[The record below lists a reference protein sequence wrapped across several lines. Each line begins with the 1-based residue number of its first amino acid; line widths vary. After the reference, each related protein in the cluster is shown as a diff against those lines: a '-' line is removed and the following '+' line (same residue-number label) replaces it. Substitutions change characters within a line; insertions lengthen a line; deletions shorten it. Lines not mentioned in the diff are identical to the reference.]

1 MDILKTREQLRSCS
15 IYDLPLRVTFY
26 ARVSTEKDAQLNSL
40 DNQISFYS
48 NMIKKNP
55 NWEYVEGYIDEGLS
69 AISTEKR
76 ENFHRMVTDGEN
88 GEFDMIITKEIS
100 RFARNTLDSI
110 RFTRELL
117 HFGVA
122 VFFQNDNINT
132 LDEDSELRLT
142 IMSSIAQDEL
152 RKLSSRIKFGHQ
164 QAIKDHVVLGNSRI
178 FGYRKDNKRLV
189 IDEDEAKMVRELFA
203 LIKSDGSVV
212 SDSVD
217 TDVNSMPNHSDRPE
231 FEQAIK
237 DGNGSSHRMSETL
250 NKITYYY
257 AEKTADGSVIRVA
270 KTIDSIYGI
279 FLFVIPSILIIMIG
293 VFVVCTIL
301 AKRSTKKI
309 IEPIK
314 EMADNGNGSPY
325 DELLPLSQKIAS
337 QQRQIKRQMRRL
349 QFEKDKISTLIENMA
364 EGFILIDVDK
374 KVLMSNYSASKLLG
388 ADDDGVIDKTLIAFS
403 RNEVLNDCVDKAL
416 SGESKNGDTTVKG
429 RALQI
434 ITNPVYSNG
443 EKNGAICLIIDVSA
457 KKKAEKMRREFTAN
471 VTHELKTPLTSISGY
486 AEIIASGL
494 VKPDDIPNFANKIHK
509 ESGRLLSLISDIM
522 ELSQLDE
529 KFSDEEFAPVD
540 LAGVATE
547 VAEDLRSNA
556 EKHGITITVDTKTAV
571 INGNRNQIYELIYNL
586 CDNAIRYNR
595 ENGSVKIITGDDNEH
610 PFVKVADTGI
620 GIPEKHHKRVFERFY
635 RVDKSR
641 SKETGGTG
649 LGLAIVKH
657 ITERHGGEISLESSE
672 QGTTFTA
679 MF

>member
-1 MDILKTREQLRSCS
+1 MKLSKKLLKNFSVIAVVSILLTAVFSTAAFWFVFSDEQEAEVRQYTDKIISVYNS
-15 IYDLPLRVTFY
+15 DSEIDLSKYYGIGDFRVT
-26 ARVSTEKDAQLNSL
+26 
-40 DNQISFYS
+40 
-48 NMIKKNP
+48 
-55 NWEYVEGYIDEGLS
+55 
-69 AISTEKR
+69 
-76 ENFHRMVTDGEN
+76 
-88 GEFDMIITKEIS
+88 
-100 RFARNTLDSI
+100 
-110 RFTRELL
+110 
-117 HFGVA
+117 
-122 VFFQNDNINT
+122 
-132 LDEDSELRLT
+132 
-142 IMSSIAQDEL
+142 
-152 RKLSSRIKFGHQ
+152 
-164 QAIKDHVVLGNSRI
+164 
-178 FGYRKDNKRLV
+178 
-189 IDEDEAKMVRELFA
+189 

-217 TDVNSMPNHSDRPE
+217 TDVSSMPNHSDRPE

-388 ADDDGVIDKTLIAFS
+388 ADDDGVTDKTLIAFS

-443 EKNGAICLIIDVSA
+443 EKNGAICLIIEVSA

-540 LAGVATE
+540 LAGVAAE

-649 LGLAIVKH
+649 LGLCRENKLQAVLCILYCAVPLFYCSNN
-657 ITERHGGEISLESSE
+657 TISRILHKKCRVSTNFKDNY
-672 QGTTFTA
+672 QAFRLYKFFTIH
-679 MF
+679 

>member
-1 MDILKTREQLRSCS
+1 MSDIRRGNKVKLSKKLLKNFSVIAVVSILLTAVFSTAAFWFVFSDEQEAEVRQYTDKIIGVYNSDS
-15 IYDLPLRVTFY
+15 EIDLSKYYGIGDFRVT
-26 ARVSTEKDAQLNSL
+26 
-40 DNQISFYS
+40 
-48 NMIKKNP
+48 
-55 NWEYVEGYIDEGLS
+55 
-69 AISTEKR
+69 
-76 ENFHRMVTDGEN
+76 
-88 GEFDMIITKEIS
+88 
-100 RFARNTLDSI
+100 
-110 RFTRELL
+110 
-117 HFGVA
+117 
-122 VFFQNDNINT
+122 
-132 LDEDSELRLT
+132 
-142 IMSSIAQDEL
+142 
-152 RKLSSRIKFGHQ
+152 
-164 QAIKDHVVLGNSRI
+164 
-178 FGYRKDNKRLV
+178 
-189 IDEDEAKMVRELFA
+189 

-231 FEQAIK
+231 FQQAIK

-257 AEKTADGSVIRVA
+257 AGKTADGSVIRVA

-309 IEPIK
+309 VEPIK

-540 LAGVATE
+540 LAGVAAE

-679 MF
+679 RF

>member
-1 MDILKTREQLRSCS
+1 VKLSKKLLKNFSVIAVVSILLT
-15 IYDLPLRVTFY
+15 
-26 ARVSTEKDAQLNSL
+26 
-40 DNQISFYS
+40 
-48 NMIKKNP
+48 
-55 NWEYVEGYIDEGLS
+55 
-69 AISTEKR
+69 
-76 ENFHRMVTDGEN
+76 
-88 GEFDMIITKEIS
+88 
-100 RFARNTLDSI
+100 
-110 RFTRELL
+110 
-117 HFGVA
+117 A
-122 VFFQNDNINT
+122 VFFYPPLFFLFFFHD
-132 LDEDSELRLT
+132 LPFLFRRFFFPPPAFWFVFSDEQETEVRQYTDKILGVYNSDSE
-142 IMSSIAQDEL
+142 ID
-152 RKLSSRIKFGHQ
+152 LSKYYGIGDFR
-164 QAIKDHVVLGNSRI
+164 VT
-178 FGYRKDNKRLV
+178 
-189 IDEDEAKMVRELFA
+189 

-388 ADDDGVIDKTLIAFS
+388 ADDDGVTDKTLIAFS

-540 LAGVATE
+540 LAGVAAE

-679 MF
+679 RF

>member
-1 MDILKTREQLRSCS
+1 MSDIRRGNKVKLSKKLLKNFSVIAVVSILLTAVFSTAAFWFVFSDEQEAEVRQYTDKIISVYNS
-15 IYDLPLRVTFY
+15 DSEIDLSKYYGIGDFRVT
-26 ARVSTEKDAQLNSL
+26 
-40 DNQISFYS
+40 
-48 NMIKKNP
+48 
-55 NWEYVEGYIDEGLS
+55 
-69 AISTEKR
+69 
-76 ENFHRMVTDGEN
+76 
-88 GEFDMIITKEIS
+88 
-100 RFARNTLDSI
+100 
-110 RFTRELL
+110 
-117 HFGVA
+117 
-122 VFFQNDNINT
+122 
-132 LDEDSELRLT
+132 
-142 IMSSIAQDEL
+142 
-152 RKLSSRIKFGHQ
+152 
-164 QAIKDHVVLGNSRI
+164 
-178 FGYRKDNKRLV
+178 
-189 IDEDEAKMVRELFA
+189 
-203 LIKSDGSVV
+203 LIKGDGSVV

-257 AEKTADGSVIRVA
+257 AGKTADGSVIRVA

-309 IEPIK
+309 VEPIK

-388 ADDDGVIDKTLIAFS
+388 ADDDGVTDKTLIAFS

-540 LAGVATE
+540 LAGVAAE

-679 MF
+679 RF

>member
-1 MDILKTREQLRSCS
+1 MKLSKKLLKNFSVIAVVSILLTAVFSTAAFWFVFSDEQEAEVRQYTDKIISV
-15 IYDLPLRVTFY
+15 YDSDSEIDLSKYYGIGDFRVT
-26 ARVSTEKDAQLNSL
+26 
-40 DNQISFYS
+40 
-48 NMIKKNP
+48 
-55 NWEYVEGYIDEGLS
+55 
-69 AISTEKR
+69 
-76 ENFHRMVTDGEN
+76 
-88 GEFDMIITKEIS
+88 
-100 RFARNTLDSI
+100 
-110 RFTRELL
+110 
-117 HFGVA
+117 
-122 VFFQNDNINT
+122 
-132 LDEDSELRLT
+132 
-142 IMSSIAQDEL
+142 
-152 RKLSSRIKFGHQ
+152 
-164 QAIKDHVVLGNSRI
+164 
-178 FGYRKDNKRLV
+178 
-189 IDEDEAKMVRELFA
+189 

-388 ADDDGVIDKTLIAFS
+388 ADDDGVTDKTLIAFS

-416 SGESKNGDTTVKG
+416 SGESKNGDTTVK
-429 RALQI
+429 ALQI

-540 LAGVATE
+540 LAGVAAE

-679 MF
+679 RF

>member
-1 MDILKTREQLRSCS
+1 MKLSKKLLKNFSVIAVVSILLTAVFSTAAFWFVFSDEQETEVRQYTDKIISVYNS
-15 IYDLPLRVTFY
+15 DSKIDLSKYYGIGDFRVT
-26 ARVSTEKDAQLNSL
+26 
-40 DNQISFYS
+40 
-48 NMIKKNP
+48 
-55 NWEYVEGYIDEGLS
+55 
-69 AISTEKR
+69 
-76 ENFHRMVTDGEN
+76 
-88 GEFDMIITKEIS
+88 
-100 RFARNTLDSI
+100 
-110 RFTRELL
+110 
-117 HFGVA
+117 
-122 VFFQNDNINT
+122 
-132 LDEDSELRLT
+132 
-142 IMSSIAQDEL
+142 
-152 RKLSSRIKFGHQ
+152 
-164 QAIKDHVVLGNSRI
+164 
-178 FGYRKDNKRLV
+178 
-189 IDEDEAKMVRELFA
+189 

-309 IEPIK
+309 VEPIK

-388 ADDDGVIDKTLIAFS
+388 ADDDGVTDKTLIAFS

-486 AEIIASGL
+486 AEIIA
-494 VKPDDIPNFANKIHK
+494 KPDDIPNFANKIHK

-540 LAGVATE
+540 LAGVAAE

-679 MF
+679 RF

>member
-1 MDILKTREQLRSCS
+1 MSDIRRGNKVKLSKKLLKNFSVIAVVSILLTAVFSTAAFWFVFSDEQEAEVRQYTDKIISVYNS
-15 IYDLPLRVTFY
+15 DSEIDLSKYYGIGDFRVT
-26 ARVSTEKDAQLNSL
+26 
-40 DNQISFYS
+40 
-48 NMIKKNP
+48 
-55 NWEYVEGYIDEGLS
+55 
-69 AISTEKR
+69 
-76 ENFHRMVTDGEN
+76 
-88 GEFDMIITKEIS
+88 
-100 RFARNTLDSI
+100 
-110 RFTRELL
+110 
-117 HFGVA
+117 
-122 VFFQNDNINT
+122 
-132 LDEDSELRLT
+132 
-142 IMSSIAQDEL
+142 
-152 RKLSSRIKFGHQ
+152 
-164 QAIKDHVVLGNSRI
+164 
-178 FGYRKDNKRLV
+178 
-189 IDEDEAKMVRELFA
+189 

-217 TDVNSMPNHSDRPE
+217 TDVSSMPNHSDRPE

-293 VFVVCTIL
+293 VFVVCTVL

-325 DELLPLSQKIAS
+325 DELLPLAQKIAS

-388 ADDDGVIDKTLIAFS
+388 ADDDGVTDKTLIAFS

-540 LAGVATE
+540 LAGVAAE

-679 MF
+679 RF

>member
-1 MDILKTREQLRSCS
+1 MSDIRRGNKVKLSKKLLKNFSVIAVVSILLTAVFSTAAFWFVFSDEQEAEVRQYTDKIISVYNS
-15 IYDLPLRVTFY
+15 SSEIDLSKYYGIGDFRVT
-26 ARVSTEKDAQLNSL
+26 
-40 DNQISFYS
+40 
-48 NMIKKNP
+48 
-55 NWEYVEGYIDEGLS
+55 
-69 AISTEKR
+69 
-76 ENFHRMVTDGEN
+76 
-88 GEFDMIITKEIS
+88 
-100 RFARNTLDSI
+100 
-110 RFTRELL
+110 
-117 HFGVA
+117 
-122 VFFQNDNINT
+122 
-132 LDEDSELRLT
+132 
-142 IMSSIAQDEL
+142 
-152 RKLSSRIKFGHQ
+152 
-164 QAIKDHVVLGNSRI
+164 
-178 FGYRKDNKRLV
+178 
-189 IDEDEAKMVRELFA
+189 

-388 ADDDGVIDKTLIAFS
+388 ADDDGVTDKTLIAFS

-494 VKPDDIPNFANKIHK
+494 VKSDDIPNFANKIHK

-540 LAGVATE
+540 LAGVAAE

-679 MF
+679 RF

>member
-1 MDILKTREQLRSCS
+1 MSDIRRGNKVKLSKKLLKNFSVIAVVSILLTAVFSTAAFWFVFSDEQEAEVRQFTDKIISVYNS
-15 IYDLPLRVTFY
+15 DSEIDLSKYYGIGDFRVT
-26 ARVSTEKDAQLNSL
+26 
-40 DNQISFYS
+40 
-48 NMIKKNP
+48 
-55 NWEYVEGYIDEGLS
+55 
-69 AISTEKR
+69 
-76 ENFHRMVTDGEN
+76 
-88 GEFDMIITKEIS
+88 
-100 RFARNTLDSI
+100 
-110 RFTRELL
+110 
-117 HFGVA
+117 
-122 VFFQNDNINT
+122 
-132 LDEDSELRLT
+132 
-142 IMSSIAQDEL
+142 
-152 RKLSSRIKFGHQ
+152 
-164 QAIKDHVVLGNSRI
+164 
-178 FGYRKDNKRLV
+178 
-189 IDEDEAKMVRELFA
+189 
-203 LIKSDGSVV
+203 LIKGDGSVV

-257 AEKTADGSVIRVA
+257 AEKTANGSVIRVA

-309 IEPIK
+309 VEPIK

-494 VKPDDIPNFANKIHK
+494 VKSDDIPNFANKIHK

-540 LAGVATE
+540 LAGVAAE

-571 INGNRNQIYELIYNL
+571 INGNRNQIYELVYNL

-679 MF
+679 RF

>member
-1 MDILKTREQLRSCS
+1 MLDIRRGNKVKLSKKLLKNFSVIAVVSILLTAVFLAAAFWFVFFDEQEAEVRQYTDKIISVYNS
-15 IYDLPLRVTFY
+15 DSEIDLSKYYGIGDFRVT
-26 ARVSTEKDAQLNSL
+26 
-40 DNQISFYS
+40 
-48 NMIKKNP
+48 
-55 NWEYVEGYIDEGLS
+55 
-69 AISTEKR
+69 
-76 ENFHRMVTDGEN
+76 
-88 GEFDMIITKEIS
+88 
-100 RFARNTLDSI
+100 
-110 RFTRELL
+110 
-117 HFGVA
+117 
-122 VFFQNDNINT
+122 
-132 LDEDSELRLT
+132 
-142 IMSSIAQDEL
+142 
-152 RKLSSRIKFGHQ
+152 
-164 QAIKDHVVLGNSRI
+164 
-178 FGYRKDNKRLV
+178 
-189 IDEDEAKMVRELFA
+189 

-217 TDVNSMPNHSDRPE
+217 TDVSSMPNHSDRPE

-388 ADDDGVIDKTLIAFS
+388 ADDDGVTDKTLIAFS

-540 LAGVATE
+540 LAGVAAE

>member
-1 MDILKTREQLRSCS
+1 MSDIRRGNKVKLSKKLLKNFSVIAVVSILLTAVFSTAAFWFVFSDEQEAEVRQYTDKIIGVYNSDS
-15 IYDLPLRVTFY
+15 EIDLSKYYGIGDFRVT
-26 ARVSTEKDAQLNSL
+26 
-40 DNQISFYS
+40 
-48 NMIKKNP
+48 
-55 NWEYVEGYIDEGLS
+55 
-69 AISTEKR
+69 
-76 ENFHRMVTDGEN
+76 
-88 GEFDMIITKEIS
+88 
-100 RFARNTLDSI
+100 
-110 RFTRELL
+110 
-117 HFGVA
+117 
-122 VFFQNDNINT
+122 
-132 LDEDSELRLT
+132 
-142 IMSSIAQDEL
+142 
-152 RKLSSRIKFGHQ
+152 
-164 QAIKDHVVLGNSRI
+164 
-178 FGYRKDNKRLV
+178 
-189 IDEDEAKMVRELFA
+189 

-257 AEKTADGSVIRVA
+257 AGKTADGSVIRVA

-309 IEPIK
+309 VEPIK

-540 LAGVATE
+540 LAGVAAE

-679 MF
+679 RF

>member
-1 MDILKTREQLRSCS
+1 MSDIRRGNKVKLSKKLLKNFSVIAVVSILLTAVFSTAAFWFVFSDEQEAEVRQYTDKIVS
-15 IYDLPLRVTFY
+15 IYNDNNAVDLSKNYGIGDFRVT
-26 ARVSTEKDAQLNSL
+26 
-40 DNQISFYS
+40 
-48 NMIKKNP
+48 
-55 NWEYVEGYIDEGLS
+55 
-69 AISTEKR
+69 
-76 ENFHRMVTDGEN
+76 
-88 GEFDMIITKEIS
+88 
-100 RFARNTLDSI
+100 
-110 RFTRELL
+110 
-117 HFGVA
+117 
-122 VFFQNDNINT
+122 
-132 LDEDSELRLT
+132 
-142 IMSSIAQDEL
+142 
-152 RKLSSRIKFGHQ
+152 
-164 QAIKDHVVLGNSRI
+164 
-178 FGYRKDNKRLV
+178 
-189 IDEDEAKMVRELFA
+189 

-388 ADDDGVIDKTLIAFS
+388 ADDDGVTDKTLIAFS

-540 LAGVATE
+540 LAGVAAE

-679 MF
+679 RF

>member
-1 MDILKTREQLRSCS
+1 MSDIRRGNKLKLSKKLLKNFSVIAVVSILLTAVFSTAAFWLVFSDEQEAEVRQYTDKIISVYNS
-15 IYDLPLRVTFY
+15 DSEIDLSKYYGIGDFRVT
-26 ARVSTEKDAQLNSL
+26 
-40 DNQISFYS
+40 
-48 NMIKKNP
+48 
-55 NWEYVEGYIDEGLS
+55 
-69 AISTEKR
+69 
-76 ENFHRMVTDGEN
+76 
-88 GEFDMIITKEIS
+88 
-100 RFARNTLDSI
+100 
-110 RFTRELL
+110 
-117 HFGVA
+117 
-122 VFFQNDNINT
+122 
-132 LDEDSELRLT
+132 
-142 IMSSIAQDEL
+142 
-152 RKLSSRIKFGHQ
+152 
-164 QAIKDHVVLGNSRI
+164 
-178 FGYRKDNKRLV
+178 
-189 IDEDEAKMVRELFA
+189 

-231 FEQAIK
+231 FEQAIR

-309 IEPIK
+309 VEPIK

-388 ADDDGVIDKTLIAFS
+388 ADDDGVTDKTLIAFS

-540 LAGVATE
+540 LAGVAAE

-556 EKHGITITVDTKTAV
+556 ERHGITITVDTKTAV

-679 MF
+679 RF

>member
-1 MDILKTREQLRSCS
+1 MSDIRRGNKVKLSKKLLKNFSVIAVVSILLTAVFSTAAFWFVFSDEQEAEVRQYTDKIIGVYNSDS
-15 IYDLPLRVTFY
+15 EIDLSKYYGIGDFRVT
-26 ARVSTEKDAQLNSL
+26 
-40 DNQISFYS
+40 
-48 NMIKKNP
+48 
-55 NWEYVEGYIDEGLS
+55 
-69 AISTEKR
+69 
-76 ENFHRMVTDGEN
+76 
-88 GEFDMIITKEIS
+88 
-100 RFARNTLDSI
+100 
-110 RFTRELL
+110 
-117 HFGVA
+117 
-122 VFFQNDNINT
+122 
-132 LDEDSELRLT
+132 
-142 IMSSIAQDEL
+142 
-152 RKLSSRIKFGHQ
+152 
-164 QAIKDHVVLGNSRI
+164 
-178 FGYRKDNKRLV
+178 
-189 IDEDEAKMVRELFA
+189 
-203 LIKSDGSVV
+203 LIKGDGSVV

-217 TDVNSMPNHSDRPE
+217 ADVNSMPNHSDRPE
-231 FEQAIK
+231 FQQAIK

-309 IEPIK
+309 VEPIK

-388 ADDDGVIDKTLIAFS
+388 ADDDGVTDKTLIAFS

-540 LAGVATE
+540 LAGVAAE

-679 MF
+679 RF

>member
-1 MDILKTREQLRSCS
+1 MSDIRRGNKVKLSKKLLKNFSVIAVVSILLTAVFSTATFWFVFSDEQEAEVRQYTDKIISVYNS
-15 IYDLPLRVTFY
+15 DSEIDLSKYYGIGDFRVT
-26 ARVSTEKDAQLNSL
+26 
-40 DNQISFYS
+40 
-48 NMIKKNP
+48 
-55 NWEYVEGYIDEGLS
+55 
-69 AISTEKR
+69 
-76 ENFHRMVTDGEN
+76 
-88 GEFDMIITKEIS
+88 
-100 RFARNTLDSI
+100 
-110 RFTRELL
+110 
-117 HFGVA
+117 
-122 VFFQNDNINT
+122 
-132 LDEDSELRLT
+132 
-142 IMSSIAQDEL
+142 
-152 RKLSSRIKFGHQ
+152 
-164 QAIKDHVVLGNSRI
+164 
-178 FGYRKDNKRLV
+178 
-189 IDEDEAKMVRELFA
+189 

-257 AEKTADGSVIRVA
+257 AGKTADGSVIRVA

-301 AKRSTKKI
+301 AKRSTKNI

-388 ADDDGVIDKTLIAFS
+388 ADDDGVTDKTLIAFS

-540 LAGVATE
+540 LAGVAAE

-571 INGNRNQIYELIYNL
+571 ISGNRNQIYELIYNL

-679 MF
+679 RF

>member
-1 MDILKTREQLRSCS
+1 MSDIRRGNKVKLSKKLLKNFSVIAVVSILLTAVFSTAAFWFVFSDEQEAEVRQYTDKIISVYNS
-15 IYDLPLRVTFY
+15 DSEIDLSKYYGIGDFRVT
-26 ARVSTEKDAQLNSL
+26 
-40 DNQISFYS
+40 
-48 NMIKKNP
+48 
-55 NWEYVEGYIDEGLS
+55 
-69 AISTEKR
+69 
-76 ENFHRMVTDGEN
+76 
-88 GEFDMIITKEIS
+88 
-100 RFARNTLDSI
+100 
-110 RFTRELL
+110 
-117 HFGVA
+117 
-122 VFFQNDNINT
+122 
-132 LDEDSELRLT
+132 
-142 IMSSIAQDEL
+142 
-152 RKLSSRIKFGHQ
+152 
-164 QAIKDHVVLGNSRI
+164 
-178 FGYRKDNKRLV
+178 
-189 IDEDEAKMVRELFA
+189 

-217 TDVNSMPNHSDRPE
+217 TDVSSMPNHSDRPE

-309 IEPIK
+309 VEPIK
-314 EMADNGNGSPY
+314 EMADNGSGSPY

-388 ADDDGVIDKTLIAFS
+388 ADDDGVTDKTLIAFS

-540 LAGVATE
+540 LAGVAVE

-641 SKETGGTG
+641 RNRIG
-649 LGLAIVKH
+649 LLLSFQRRRENICAPDIKNFPCLTKYSRYGPRQHTKPESVWQCSLQH
-657 ITERHGGEISLESSE
+657 TSFLLSFHEIWM
-672 QGTTFTA
+672 QNYFIAPGR
-679 MF
+679 

>member
-1 MDILKTREQLRSCS
+1 MSDIRRGNKVKLSKKLLKNFSVIAVVSILLTAVFSTAAFWFVFSDEQESEVRQYTDKIISVYNS
-15 IYDLPLRVTFY
+15 DSEIDLSKYYGIVDFRVT
-26 ARVSTEKDAQLNSL
+26 
-40 DNQISFYS
+40 
-48 NMIKKNP
+48 
-55 NWEYVEGYIDEGLS
+55 
-69 AISTEKR
+69 
-76 ENFHRMVTDGEN
+76 
-88 GEFDMIITKEIS
+88 
-100 RFARNTLDSI
+100 
-110 RFTRELL
+110 
-117 HFGVA
+117 
-122 VFFQNDNINT
+122 
-132 LDEDSELRLT
+132 
-142 IMSSIAQDEL
+142 
-152 RKLSSRIKFGHQ
+152 
-164 QAIKDHVVLGNSRI
+164 
-178 FGYRKDNKRLV
+178 
-189 IDEDEAKMVRELFA
+189 

-217 TDVNSMPNHSDRPE
+217 TDVSSMPNHSDRPE
-231 FEQAIK
+231 FKQAIK

-337 QQRQIKRQMRRL
+337 QQKQIKRQMRRL

-388 ADDDGVIDKTLIAFS
+388 ADDDGVTDKTLIAFS

-540 LAGVATE
+540 LAGVAAE

-595 ENGSVKIITGDDNEH
+595 ENGSVKIMTGDDNEH

-679 MF
+679 RF

>member
-1 MDILKTREQLRSCS
+1 MKLSKKLLKNFSVIAVVSILLTAVFSTATFWFVFSDEQEAEVRQYTDKIIGVYNSDS
-15 IYDLPLRVTFY
+15 KIDLSKYYGIGDFRVT
-26 ARVSTEKDAQLNSL
+26 
-40 DNQISFYS
+40 
-48 NMIKKNP
+48 
-55 NWEYVEGYIDEGLS
+55 
-69 AISTEKR
+69 
-76 ENFHRMVTDGEN
+76 
-88 GEFDMIITKEIS
+88 
-100 RFARNTLDSI
+100 
-110 RFTRELL
+110 
-117 HFGVA
+117 
-122 VFFQNDNINT
+122 
-132 LDEDSELRLT
+132 
-142 IMSSIAQDEL
+142 
-152 RKLSSRIKFGHQ
+152 
-164 QAIKDHVVLGNSRI
+164 
-178 FGYRKDNKRLV
+178 
-189 IDEDEAKMVRELFA
+189 

-257 AEKTADGSVIRVA
+257 AGKTADGSVIRVS

-388 ADDDGVIDKTLIAFS
+388 ADDDGVTDKTLIAFS

-540 LAGVATE
+540 LAGVAAE

-679 MF
+679 RF

>member
-1 MDILKTREQLRSCS
+1 MKLSKKLLKNFSVIAVVSILLTAVFSTAAFWFVFSDEQEAEVRQFTDKIIGVYNSDS
-15 IYDLPLRVTFY
+15 EIDLSKYYGIGDFRVT
-26 ARVSTEKDAQLNSL
+26 
-40 DNQISFYS
+40 
-48 NMIKKNP
+48 
-55 NWEYVEGYIDEGLS
+55 
-69 AISTEKR
+69 
-76 ENFHRMVTDGEN
+76 
-88 GEFDMIITKEIS
+88 
-100 RFARNTLDSI
+100 
-110 RFTRELL
+110 
-117 HFGVA
+117 
-122 VFFQNDNINT
+122 
-132 LDEDSELRLT
+132 
-142 IMSSIAQDEL
+142 
-152 RKLSSRIKFGHQ
+152 
-164 QAIKDHVVLGNSRI
+164 
-178 FGYRKDNKRLV
+178 
-189 IDEDEAKMVRELFA
+189 

-301 AKRSTKKI
+301 TKHSTKKI

-388 ADDDGVIDKTLIAFS
+388 ADDDGVTDKTLIAFS

-540 LAGVATE
+540 LAGVAVE

-679 MF
+679 RF

>member
-1 MDILKTREQLRSCS
+1 MKLSKKLLKNFSVIAVVSILLTAVSTAAFWFVFSDEQEAEVRQYTDKIISVYNS
-15 IYDLPLRVTFY
+15 DSEIDLSKYYGIGDFRVT
-26 ARVSTEKDAQLNSL
+26 
-40 DNQISFYS
+40 
-48 NMIKKNP
+48 
-55 NWEYVEGYIDEGLS
+55 
-69 AISTEKR
+69 
-76 ENFHRMVTDGEN
+76 
-88 GEFDMIITKEIS
+88 
-100 RFARNTLDSI
+100 
-110 RFTRELL
+110 
-117 HFGVA
+117 
-122 VFFQNDNINT
+122 
-132 LDEDSELRLT
+132 
-142 IMSSIAQDEL
+142 
-152 RKLSSRIKFGHQ
+152 
-164 QAIKDHVVLGNSRI
+164 
-178 FGYRKDNKRLV
+178 
-189 IDEDEAKMVRELFA
+189 

-388 ADDDGVIDKTLIAFS
+388 ADDDGVTDKTLIAFS

-540 LAGVATE
+540 LAGVAAE

-679 MF
+679 RF

>member
-1 MDILKTREQLRSCS
+1 MSDIRRGNKVKLSKKLLKNFSVIAVVSILLTAVFSTAAFWFVFSDEQEAEVRQYTDKIIGVYNSDS
-15 IYDLPLRVTFY
+15 EIDLSKYYGIGDFRVT
-26 ARVSTEKDAQLNSL
+26 
-40 DNQISFYS
+40 
-48 NMIKKNP
+48 
-55 NWEYVEGYIDEGLS
+55 
-69 AISTEKR
+69 
-76 ENFHRMVTDGEN
+76 
-88 GEFDMIITKEIS
+88 
-100 RFARNTLDSI
+100 
-110 RFTRELL
+110 
-117 HFGVA
+117 
-122 VFFQNDNINT
+122 
-132 LDEDSELRLT
+132 
-142 IMSSIAQDEL
+142 
-152 RKLSSRIKFGHQ
+152 
-164 QAIKDHVVLGNSRI
+164 
-178 FGYRKDNKRLV
+178 
-189 IDEDEAKMVRELFA
+189 

-231 FEQAIK
+231 FEQAIR

-309 IEPIK
+309 VEPIK

-388 ADDDGVIDKTLIAFS
+388 ADDDGVTDKTLIAFS

-540 LAGVATE
+540 LAGVAAE

-595 ENGSVKIITGDDNEH
+595 ENGSVKITTGDDNEH

>member
-1 MDILKTREQLRSCS
+1 MSDIRRGNKVKLSKKLLKNFSVIAVVSILLTAVFSTATFWFVFSDEQEAEVRQYTDKIISVYNS
-15 IYDLPLRVTFY
+15 DSEIDLSKYYGIGDFRVT
-26 ARVSTEKDAQLNSL
+26 
-40 DNQISFYS
+40 
-48 NMIKKNP
+48 
-55 NWEYVEGYIDEGLS
+55 
-69 AISTEKR
+69 
-76 ENFHRMVTDGEN
+76 
-88 GEFDMIITKEIS
+88 
-100 RFARNTLDSI
+100 
-110 RFTRELL
+110 
-117 HFGVA
+117 
-122 VFFQNDNINT
+122 
-132 LDEDSELRLT
+132 
-142 IMSSIAQDEL
+142 
-152 RKLSSRIKFGHQ
+152 
-164 QAIKDHVVLGNSRI
+164 
-178 FGYRKDNKRLV
+178 
-189 IDEDEAKMVRELFA
+189 

-257 AEKTADGSVIRVA
+257 AGKTADGSVIRVA

-388 ADDDGVIDKTLIAFS
+388 ADDDGVTDKTLIAFS

-540 LAGVATE
+540 LAGVAAE

-571 INGNRNQIYELIYNL
+571 ISGNRNQIYELIYNL

>member
-1 MDILKTREQLRSCS
+1 MSDIRRGNKVKLSKKLLKNFSVIAVVSILLTAVFSTAAFWFVFSDEQEAEVRQYTDKIISVYNS
-15 IYDLPLRVTFY
+15 DSEIDLSKNYGIGDFRVT
-26 ARVSTEKDAQLNSL
+26 
-40 DNQISFYS
+40 
-48 NMIKKNP
+48 
-55 NWEYVEGYIDEGLS
+55 
-69 AISTEKR
+69 
-76 ENFHRMVTDGEN
+76 
-88 GEFDMIITKEIS
+88 
-100 RFARNTLDSI
+100 
-110 RFTRELL
+110 
-117 HFGVA
+117 
-122 VFFQNDNINT
+122 
-132 LDEDSELRLT
+132 
-142 IMSSIAQDEL
+142 
-152 RKLSSRIKFGHQ
+152 
-164 QAIKDHVVLGNSRI
+164 
-178 FGYRKDNKRLV
+178 
-189 IDEDEAKMVRELFA
+189 

-314 EMADNGNGSPY
+314 EMVDNGNGSPY

-388 ADDDGVIDKTLIAFS
+388 ADDDGVTDKTLIAFS

-540 LAGVATE
+540 LAGVAAE

-679 MF
+679 RF

>member
-1 MDILKTREQLRSCS
+1 MSDIRRGNKVKLSKKLLKNFSVIAVVSILLTAVFSTAAFWFVFSDEQEAEVRQYTDKIVS
-15 IYDLPLRVTFY
+15 IYNSDSEIDLSKYYGIGDFRVT
-26 ARVSTEKDAQLNSL
+26 
-40 DNQISFYS
+40 
-48 NMIKKNP
+48 
-55 NWEYVEGYIDEGLS
+55 
-69 AISTEKR
+69 
-76 ENFHRMVTDGEN
+76 
-88 GEFDMIITKEIS
+88 
-100 RFARNTLDSI
+100 
-110 RFTRELL
+110 
-117 HFGVA
+117 
-122 VFFQNDNINT
+122 
-132 LDEDSELRLT
+132 
-142 IMSSIAQDEL
+142 
-152 RKLSSRIKFGHQ
+152 
-164 QAIKDHVVLGNSRI
+164 
-178 FGYRKDNKRLV
+178 
-189 IDEDEAKMVRELFA
+189 

-231 FEQAIK
+231 FKQAIK

-388 ADDDGVIDKTLIAFS
+388 ADDDGVTDKTLIAFS

-540 LAGVATE
+540 LAGVAAE

-595 ENGSVKIITGDDNEH
+595 ENGSVKIMTGDDNEH

-679 MF
+679 RF

>member
-1 MDILKTREQLRSCS
+1 MSDIRRGNKVKLSKKLLKNFSVIAVVSILLTAVFSTAAFWFVFSDEQEAEVRQYTDKIIGVYNSNS
-15 IYDLPLRVTFY
+15 EIDLSKYYGIGDFRVT
-26 ARVSTEKDAQLNSL
+26 
-40 DNQISFYS
+40 
-48 NMIKKNP
+48 
-55 NWEYVEGYIDEGLS
+55 
-69 AISTEKR
+69 
-76 ENFHRMVTDGEN
+76 
-88 GEFDMIITKEIS
+88 
-100 RFARNTLDSI
+100 
-110 RFTRELL
+110 
-117 HFGVA
+117 
-122 VFFQNDNINT
+122 
-132 LDEDSELRLT
+132 
-142 IMSSIAQDEL
+142 
-152 RKLSSRIKFGHQ
+152 
-164 QAIKDHVVLGNSRI
+164 
-178 FGYRKDNKRLV
+178 
-189 IDEDEAKMVRELFA
+189 

-388 ADDDGVIDKTLIAFS
+388 ADDDGVTDKTLIAFS

-540 LAGVATE
+540 LAGVAAE

-679 MF
+679 RF

>member
-1 MDILKTREQLRSCS
+1 MKLSKKLLKNFSVIAVVSILLTAVFSTAAFWFVFSDEQETEVRQYTDKILGVYNSDS
-15 IYDLPLRVTFY
+15 EIDLSKYYGIGDFRVT
-26 ARVSTEKDAQLNSL
+26 
-40 DNQISFYS
+40 
-48 NMIKKNP
+48 
-55 NWEYVEGYIDEGLS
+55 
-69 AISTEKR
+69 
-76 ENFHRMVTDGEN
+76 
-88 GEFDMIITKEIS
+88 
-100 RFARNTLDSI
+100 
-110 RFTRELL
+110 
-117 HFGVA
+117 
-122 VFFQNDNINT
+122 
-132 LDEDSELRLT
+132 
-142 IMSSIAQDEL
+142 
-152 RKLSSRIKFGHQ
+152 
-164 QAIKDHVVLGNSRI
+164 
-178 FGYRKDNKRLV
+178 
-189 IDEDEAKMVRELFA
+189 

-388 ADDDGVIDKTLIAFS
+388 ADDDGVTDKTLIAFS

-540 LAGVATE
+540 LAGVAAE

-657 ITERHGGEISLESSE
+657 ITERHGGFFIAQTIQFHEFHIKNSVFRQISKIITKLSD
-672 QGTTFTA
+672 FTNSLQFIDNP
-679 MF
+679 MTLV

>member
-1 MDILKTREQLRSCS
+1 MSDIRRGNKVKLSKKLLKNFSVIAVVSILLTAVFSTAAFWFVFSDEQEAEVRQYTDKIIGVYNSDS
-15 IYDLPLRVTFY
+15 EIDLSKNYGIGDFRVT
-26 ARVSTEKDAQLNSL
+26 
-40 DNQISFYS
+40 
-48 NMIKKNP
+48 
-55 NWEYVEGYIDEGLS
+55 
-69 AISTEKR
+69 
-76 ENFHRMVTDGEN
+76 
-88 GEFDMIITKEIS
+88 
-100 RFARNTLDSI
+100 
-110 RFTRELL
+110 
-117 HFGVA
+117 
-122 VFFQNDNINT
+122 
-132 LDEDSELRLT
+132 
-142 IMSSIAQDEL
+142 
-152 RKLSSRIKFGHQ
+152 
-164 QAIKDHVVLGNSRI
+164 
-178 FGYRKDNKRLV
+178 
-189 IDEDEAKMVRELFA
+189 

-231 FEQAIK
+231 FQQAIK

-309 IEPIK
+309 VEPIK

-540 LAGVATE
+540 LAGVASE

-679 MF
+679 RF

>member
-1 MDILKTREQLRSCS
+1 MKLSKKLLKNFSVIAVVSILLTAVFSTAAFWFVFSDEQEAEVRQYTDKIISVYNS
-15 IYDLPLRVTFY
+15 DSEIDLSKYYGIGDFRVT
-26 ARVSTEKDAQLNSL
+26 
-40 DNQISFYS
+40 
-48 NMIKKNP
+48 
-55 NWEYVEGYIDEGLS
+55 
-69 AISTEKR
+69 
-76 ENFHRMVTDGEN
+76 
-88 GEFDMIITKEIS
+88 
-100 RFARNTLDSI
+100 
-110 RFTRELL
+110 
-117 HFGVA
+117 
-122 VFFQNDNINT
+122 
-132 LDEDSELRLT
+132 
-142 IMSSIAQDEL
+142 
-152 RKLSSRIKFGHQ
+152 
-164 QAIKDHVVLGNSRI
+164 
-178 FGYRKDNKRLV
+178 
-189 IDEDEAKMVRELFA
+189 
-203 LIKSDGSVV
+203 LIKGDGSVV

-309 IEPIK
+309 VEPIK

-388 ADDDGVIDKTLIAFS
+388 ADDDGVTDKTLIAFS

-494 VKPDDIPNFANKIHK
+494 VKPDDIPNFANKIH
-509 ESGRLLSLISDIM
+509 SLISDIM

-540 LAGVATE
+540 LAGVAAE

-556 EKHGITITVDTKTAV
+556 EKHGITIAVDTKTAV

-657 ITERHGGEISLESSE
+657 ITERHGGDISLESSE

-679 MF
+679 RF

>member
-1 MDILKTREQLRSCS
+1 MSDIRRGNKVKLSKKLLKNFSVIAVVSILLTAVFSTAAFWFVFSDEQEAEVRQFTDKIIGVYNSDS
-15 IYDLPLRVTFY
+15 EIDLSKYYGIGDFRVT
-26 ARVSTEKDAQLNSL
+26 
-40 DNQISFYS
+40 
-48 NMIKKNP
+48 
-55 NWEYVEGYIDEGLS
+55 
-69 AISTEKR
+69 
-76 ENFHRMVTDGEN
+76 
-88 GEFDMIITKEIS
+88 
-100 RFARNTLDSI
+100 
-110 RFTRELL
+110 
-117 HFGVA
+117 
-122 VFFQNDNINT
+122 
-132 LDEDSELRLT
+132 
-142 IMSSIAQDEL
+142 
-152 RKLSSRIKFGHQ
+152 
-164 QAIKDHVVLGNSRI
+164 
-178 FGYRKDNKRLV
+178 
-189 IDEDEAKMVRELFA
+189 

-309 IEPIK
+309 VEPIK

-388 ADDDGVIDKTLIAFS
+388 ADDDGVTDKTLIAFS

-540 LAGVATE
+540 LAGVAAE

-571 INGNRNQIYELIYNL
+571 INGNRNQIYELVYNL

-595 ENGSVKIITGDDNEH
+595 ENGSVKITTGDDNEH

-657 ITERHGGEISLESSE
+657 ITERHGGEIFLESSE

-679 MF
+679 RF

>member
-1 MDILKTREQLRSCS
+1 MSDIRRGNKVKLSKKLLKNFSVIAVVSILLTAVFSTAAFWFVFSDEQEAEVRQYTDKILSVYNS
-15 IYDLPLRVTFY
+15 DSEIDLSKYYGIGDFRVT
-26 ARVSTEKDAQLNSL
+26 
-40 DNQISFYS
+40 
-48 NMIKKNP
+48 
-55 NWEYVEGYIDEGLS
+55 
-69 AISTEKR
+69 
-76 ENFHRMVTDGEN
+76 
-88 GEFDMIITKEIS
+88 
-100 RFARNTLDSI
+100 
-110 RFTRELL
+110 
-117 HFGVA
+117 
-122 VFFQNDNINT
+122 
-132 LDEDSELRLT
+132 
-142 IMSSIAQDEL
+142 
-152 RKLSSRIKFGHQ
+152 
-164 QAIKDHVVLGNSRI
+164 
-178 FGYRKDNKRLV
+178 
-189 IDEDEAKMVRELFA
+189 

-231 FEQAIK
+231 FQQAIK

-309 IEPIK
+309 VEPIK

-388 ADDDGVIDKTLIAFS
+388 ADDDGVTDKTLIAFS

-540 LAGVATE
+540 LAGVAAE

-657 ITERHGGEISLESSE
+657 ITERHGGDISLESSE

-679 MF
+679 RF

>member
-1 MDILKTREQLRSCS
+1 MSDIRRGNKVKLSKKLLKNFSVIAVVSILLTAVFSTAAFWFVFSDEQEAEVRQYTDKIISVYNS
-15 IYDLPLRVTFY
+15 DSEIDLSKYYGIGDFRVT
-26 ARVSTEKDAQLNSL
+26 
-40 DNQISFYS
+40 
-48 NMIKKNP
+48 
-55 NWEYVEGYIDEGLS
+55 
-69 AISTEKR
+69 
-76 ENFHRMVTDGEN
+76 
-88 GEFDMIITKEIS
+88 
-100 RFARNTLDSI
+100 
-110 RFTRELL
+110 
-117 HFGVA
+117 
-122 VFFQNDNINT
+122 
-132 LDEDSELRLT
+132 
-142 IMSSIAQDEL
+142 
-152 RKLSSRIKFGHQ
+152 
-164 QAIKDHVVLGNSRI
+164 
-178 FGYRKDNKRLV
+178 
-189 IDEDEAKMVRELFA
+189 

-217 TDVNSMPNHSDRPE
+217 TDVNSMPNHSNRPE

-301 AKRSTKKI
+301 TKRSTKKI

-388 ADDDGVIDKTLIAFS
+388 ADDDGVTDKTLIAFS

-540 LAGVATE
+540 LAGVAAE

-679 MF
+679 RF

>member
-1 MDILKTREQLRSCS
+1 MSDIRRGNKVKLSKKLLKNFSVIAVVSILLTAVFSTAAFWFVFSDEQEAEVRQYTDKIISVYNS
-15 IYDLPLRVTFY
+15 NSEIDLSKYYGIGDFRVT
-26 ARVSTEKDAQLNSL
+26 
-40 DNQISFYS
+40 
-48 NMIKKNP
+48 
-55 NWEYVEGYIDEGLS
+55 
-69 AISTEKR
+69 
-76 ENFHRMVTDGEN
+76 
-88 GEFDMIITKEIS
+88 
-100 RFARNTLDSI
+100 
-110 RFTRELL
+110 
-117 HFGVA
+117 
-122 VFFQNDNINT
+122 
-132 LDEDSELRLT
+132 
-142 IMSSIAQDEL
+142 
-152 RKLSSRIKFGHQ
+152 
-164 QAIKDHVVLGNSRI
+164 
-178 FGYRKDNKRLV
+178 
-189 IDEDEAKMVRELFA
+189 

-388 ADDDGVIDKTLIAFS
+388 ADDDGVTDKTLIAFS

-540 LAGVATE
+540 LAGVAAE

-679 MF
+679 RF